1 MESFVEII
9 TFEEELYPCK
19 KNKGFTHG
27 RVVYYPEEWSIRFF
41 NVNCITGDSLE
52 VSSLA
57 IKIKANP
64 FKDTFHRGHV
74 FYRKDKERVSCTMFR
89 SRADSVTYY
98 LARYNYILHTGTE
111 IPVGYEVDHVD
122 GIKLNDYIS
131 NLACITS
138 EHNKEKRAY
147 AFWLG
152 QYNQETGERL
162 VEADLVNTSVL
173 QKVKDHFGEGIKD
186 IRLERKNNN
195 TKRWRENKRE
205 YVQEYAKKYREE
217 NADFVKDLQAKW
229 RDENRESH
237 NAKAREYR
245 AENPDIRRR
254 AELSRLI
261 SKASAKKWTKEVGE
275 LLIALIEE
283 MFQLCNVTFEDLTN
297 GLDTRKFKA
306 HTINNLHRLK
316 LLHYEQ
322 RTRLE
327 NPELYE

>member
-1 MESFVEII
+1 MEII

-27 RVVYYPEEWSIRFF
+27 RVVYYPEQDQVKFF
-41 NVNCITGDSLE
+41 KLNQLTGDITEVKSFSFPIKAGALQGKYKRGFIFYRSDKDRVSVHI
-52 VSSLA
+52 VSSRNL
-57 IKIKANP
+57 KLN
-64 FKDTFHRGHV
+64 
-74 FYRKDKERVSCTMFR
+74 
-89 SRADSVTYY
+89 YY
-98 LARYNYILHTGTE
+98 LARYNYILTNNILVPE
-111 IPVGYEVDHVD
+111 GYEVDHID
-122 GIKLNDYIS
+122 GFKLNDHIS

-138 EHNKEKRAY
+138 EHNKLKQGY
-147 AFWLG
+147 AFWLPR
-152 QYNQETGERL
+152 YNQETGSNLTEK
-162 VEADLVNTSVL
+162 DLVNL
-173 QKVKDHFGEGIKD
+173 DMLNKVINHFGEGIKD
-186 IRLERKNNN
+186 IRLEHKNNN
-195 TKRWRENKRE
+195 TKRWREDNIE
-205 YVQEYAKKYREE
+205 YVQKYGKRYREE
-217 NADFVKDLQAKW
+217 NADFVKELQAKW

-275 LLIALIEE
+275 YLIALIEE

-327 NPELYE
+327 NPELYK

>member
-1 MESFVEII
+1 MEII

-19 KNKGFTHG
+19 KNEGFTHG
-27 RVVYYPEEWSIRFF
+27 KVVYYPNENKVRFF
-41 NVNCITGDSLE
+41 IVNKITGEKQERASLT
-52 VSSLA
+52 V
-57 IKIKANP
+57 KINSEAYFEYKRGRI
-64 FKDTFHRGHV
+64 TFNKNKG
-74 FYRKDKERVSCTMFR
+74 RV
-89 SRADSVTYY
+89 
-98 LARYNYILHTGTE
+98 YIDLLGGPNSHNFFLSKYIYCQHNKHL
-111 IPVGYEVDHVD
+111 IPEGYEVDHGD
-122 GIKLNDYIS
+122 GDKLNDHIS

-138 EHNKEKRAY
+138 THNKEKKAY
-147 AFWLG
+147 AFWLSR
-152 QYNQETGERL
+152 YNQETGNNLTEK
-162 VEADLVNTSVL
+162 DLVNLDTL
-173 QKVKDHFGEGIKD
+173 NKVIEHFGEGIKD
-186 IRLERKNNN
+186 IRIERKNNN
-195 TKRWRENKRE
+195 TKRWREDNIE
-205 YVQEYAKKYREE
+205 YVQEYGKKYREE
-217 NADFVKDLQAKW
+217 NADFVKELQAKW

-261 SKASAKKWTKEVGE
+261 GKASAKKWTKEVGE